1 MEMDSSDTLTW
12 LPPKK
17 YSTQNFYT
25 HPEKNQFFNEKII
38 CVPFKEPTWYS
49 HLAHLKK
56 EI

>member
-17 YSTQNFYT
+17 CSTQNFYT